1 MTDPTVEALRRIKAD
16 AEERGVLVDRVEV
29 NFSEYD
35 GVASIGL
42 TAFYKPKPLAQERA
56 CLSFTVAVD

>member
-35 GVASIGL
+35 VVASIGL